1 MTGIFG
7 TSLNSRNGNS
17 PDSSTS
23 EELDTVN
30 EFPRSEQAVVAPE
43 DAAATEIETSDLE
56 KVSYDQIAGNFNPAE
71 GALISEE
78 YQIKQDEEPRSE
90 RSTSEKGSIRLLT
103 VTGGIGG
110 ILAAIALGWFGFI
123 APKSPVQK
131 AAKPEPTQTPTAT
144 APDQTAA
151 LKGQLAFA
159 EQQRQIEQNNKSTGK
174 PNPTGA
180 DSKDNKKKSA
190 AATSPRSA
198 QARVEP
204 PRRSSTSSRMIDQPP
219 VRTVAQRSIEPRTPV
234 SSPRPVPTTPTRSQ
248 VEKPV
253 DPNER
258 WKQLAEL
265 GQQEASGKSTAD
277 PVASANAATTDS
289 SITPESSQSRTPRT
303 ENSPTPTSPNSAEI
317 QTATI
322 GDAPTPNFST
332 SEGEQGILSQQI
344 PAVDPPKSTI
354 IATDASLQ
362 SGEIPLE
369 DTALFDEVPTNKAND
384 KLNQDASTSETR
396 EVTLG
401 SSVQGTV
408 VVPLVWSQDSRTQ
421 TPERGAIRLDEPLLA
436 KDGTVA
442 LPAGTTLITQTS
454 STSGVPTTN
463 IIAVIRNRNGNVQQY
478 PLPANILVVR
488 SETGEPLS
496 GKNINEV
503 NPALL
508 RGDDLI
514 AGAIGGLGQIGEL
527 LNRPDVESSSTV
539 SGGGFSQSTTSR
551 SRSPNV
557 VGAILQGAL
566 QPATQR
572 IEQRIQQRERTQE
585 RRENLPNVAV
595 IPKGQR
601 VMIVAQNILRVN
613 P

>member
-30 EFPRSEQAVVAPE
+30 EFSRSEQAVVAPE
-43 DAAATEIETSDLE
+43 AAAATEIEASDLE

-71 GALISEE
+71 GTLISEE

-110 ILAAIALGWFGFI
+110 ILAAVALGWFGFI

-180 DSKDNKKKSA
+180 DSKDNKQKKSS
-190 AATSPRSA
+190 ATPGNA
-198 QARVEP
+198 QAKVDP
-204 PRRSSTSSRMIDQPP
+204 PRRSSTPSRLIDQPP
-219 VRTVAQRSIEPRTPV
+219 IRPVVQRSIEPRTPV
-234 SSPRPVPTTPTRSQ
+234 SSARPVPAAPTRSQ

-265 GQQEASGKSTAD
+265 GQQETSKKSTAD

-289 SITPESSQSRTPRT
+289 SITPEPAQSRTPRT
-303 ENSPTPTSPNSAEI
+303 ENSPTPPNPAEI

-322 GDAPTPNFST
+322 GDPPAPRLST

-344 PAVDPPKSTI
+344 PAVDPPTSTI
-354 IATDASLQ
+354 IATNASLE
-362 SGEIPLE
+362 SEKVPLE
-369 DTALFDEVPTNKAND
+369 DTALFDEVSTNKAND

-421 TPERGAIRLDEPLLA
+421 TSERGAIRLDEPLLA

-454 STSGVPTTN
+454 STNGVPSTN
-463 IIAVIRNRNGNVQQY
+463 VIAVIRSRNGSVQQY

-488 SETGEPLS
+488 SETGEPLN

-572 IEQRIQQRERTQE
+572 IEQRIQQRERIQE
-585 RRENLPNVAV
+585 RRENLPNLAV